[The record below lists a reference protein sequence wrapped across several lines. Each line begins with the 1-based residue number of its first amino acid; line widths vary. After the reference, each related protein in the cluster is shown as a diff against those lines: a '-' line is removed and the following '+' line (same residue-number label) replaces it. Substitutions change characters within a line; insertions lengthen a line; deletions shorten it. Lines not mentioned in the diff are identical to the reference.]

1 MDEVNEP
8 NAEETAAPKP
18 RGRRPRAERSQDAGA
33 DSVAATPDD
42 DGPGTYECIHKC
54 MGAREYQVGDQAYFR
69 RHPGRKYFVK
79 TKE

>member
-8 NAEETAAPKP
+8 NAEGPAEPRP
-18 RGRRPRAERSQDAGA
+18 RGRRPRAERVPAA
-33 DSVAATPDD
+33 TPEAVAATSDD

-54 MGAREYQVGDQAYFR
+54 MGAREYQVGDRAYFR